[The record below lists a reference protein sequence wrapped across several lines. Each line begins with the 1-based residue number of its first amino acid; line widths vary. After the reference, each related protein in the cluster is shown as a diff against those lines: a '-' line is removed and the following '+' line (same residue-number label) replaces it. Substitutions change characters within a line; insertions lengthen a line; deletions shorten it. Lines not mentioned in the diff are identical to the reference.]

1 MTPSISFHGAAGCVT
16 GFCAELR
23 IEGARILV
31 DCGMFQG
38 PKTLKAL
45 NYEDF
50 PFDPGGVDAVLLT
63 HAHIDHS
70 GLLPKLMLAGFR
82 GPIFSTAATRDLC
95 AVMLADAGGIQESE
109 VRHLNRRNQQ
119 RGRPTIEP
127 IYTERD
133 ARRVMGQFERVKLGE
148 AVEVAPGISA
158 VYWEAGHILGAAS
171 IEVNIA
177 GEAGPIR
184 LFFSGDIGPGGSEF
198 VGDPQGPA
206 GVDHLIIESTY
217 GDRERIV
224 ADATSRRKMLA
235 REMQEAHDAGGPLLI
250 PAFAVERTQELL
262 ADLLVVMDSGEAPA
276 GDIFL
281 DSPMAIEATEVFQQR
296 GWNPAAG
303 RNPFEAVR
311 PSERLRFLE
320 KPQDSDGL
328 DRLKGWH
335 IILAASGMCDAGRI
349 RKHLKRLLWRKET
362 TVLLSGF
369 QAVGTLGRLLAEG
382 AQRVTIQG
390 EEVKVR
396 ARVRMLDAYS
406 GHADAGGLEAW
417 AKARRPIAGSVF
429 MAHGEPHAVEGLRD
443 RLVAA
448 GFPADQLIAPR
459 LDETFSLIK
468 GRAQAQEGATPRIP
482 PDSTSKLDWH
492 NARAQLLLR
501 LGEVLERA
509 PDDAAREALIAQ
521 LRRDLGNG
529 EVDAGQDAAAQR
541 EASQS
546 SQVQDINR

>member
-1 MTPSISFHGAAGCVT
+1 VTPSITFHGAAGCVT
-16 GFCAELR
+16 GFCAELQL
-23 IEGARILV
+23 EGARILV

-38 PKTLKAL
+38 SKTLKAL
-45 NYEDF
+45 NYGDF
-50 PFDPGGVDAVLLT
+50 PFDAASIDAVLLT

-70 GLLPKLMLAGFR
+70 GLLPKLMLAGFK
-82 GPIFSTAATRDLC
+82 GPIYSTAATRDLC

-109 VRHLNRRNQQ
+109 VRHLNRRNEQ

-133 ARRVMGQFERVKLGE
+133 AREVMRQFERVKLGE
-148 AVEVAPGISA
+148 TVEVAPGVSA

-171 IEVNIA
+171 IEVNVA
-177 GEAGPIR
+177 GEAGPMR

-198 VGDPQGPA
+198 VGDAQGPA
-206 GVDHLIIESTY
+206 SIDHLIIESTY

-224 ADATSRRKMLA
+224 ADAASRRKMLA
-235 REMQEAHDAGGPLLI
+235 REMHDAHAAGGPLLI

-262 ADLLVVMDSGEAPA
+262 ADLLAVMDSGEAPT

-296 GWNPAAG
+296 GWNPSAG
-303 RNPFEAVR
+303 RNPFETVR
-311 PSERLRFLE
+311 PSERLRFLD

-390 EEVKVR
+390 EEIRVR
-396 ARVRMLDAYS
+396 ASIRMLDAYS
-406 GHADAGGLEAW
+406 GHADARGLQAW
-417 AKARRPIAGSVF
+417 ALARRPIAGSVF
-429 MAHGEPHAVEGLRD
+429 MAHGEPGAVEGLRE

-459 LDETFSLIK
+459 LDETFRLRK
-468 GRAQAQEGATPRIP
+468 GRAEAQEGATPRMAP
-482 PDSTSKLDWH
+482 EATAKLDWH
-492 NARAQLLLR
+492 NARAQLLLK

-509 PDDAAREALIAQ
+509 PDDAAREALIEQ
-521 LRRDLGNG
+521 LRRDLGGG
-529 EVDAGQDAAAQR
+529 ELDAGQGATVGTG
-541 EASQS
+541 AS
-546 SQVQDINR
+546 